1 MKIDPEA
8 WYAPGSPEM
17 NELASKPTLANWR
30 CKGIGPAYSKVGNRI
45 LYAGSDLLDHLAGN
59 KVGVKVAA

>member
-17 NELASKPTLANWR
+17 NQLASKPTLANWR
-30 CKGIGPAYSKVGNRI
+30 CAGIGPDYTKIGNRI
-45 LYAGSDLLDHLAGN
+45 LYFGSDLLSHLEGN
-59 KVGVKVAA
+59 KVSAKEAA